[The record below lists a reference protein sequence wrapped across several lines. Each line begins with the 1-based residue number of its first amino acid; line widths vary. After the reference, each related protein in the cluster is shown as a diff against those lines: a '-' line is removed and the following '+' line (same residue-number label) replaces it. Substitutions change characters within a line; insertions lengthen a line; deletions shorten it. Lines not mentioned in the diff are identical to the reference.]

1 MTLFDRCTSFRD
13 DVGAFV
19 DGELTGAERLRV
31 IAHLADC
38 PVCADEAERVRSV
51 GALLRGAAGADPAT
65 PAMAGLAG
73 GVVTRVRAES
83 AQSWRAVIDRG
94 FDDWHWIIVGGGSVA
109 ATFVSMLF
117 VTALLLFGPSPVQ
130 QDSLAGLMSSLET
143 HPGTL
148 LVEVGDTK
156 QAQLMQVNT
165 GAENVHVVPA
175 MLGGGSYEQELVSQ
189 VMSLVV
195 SDRGRIVTLAEM
207 PETER
212 RNAESLLQL
221 IGDRRGPPAAFSVTG
236 PLNILRVRL
245 LASVGVSVR
254 GLRP

>member
-31 IAHLADC
+31 TEHLEDC
-38 PVCADEAERVRSV
+38 VVCAGEAERVRGL
-51 GALLRGAAGADPAT
+51 GALLRQAAGDGAAT

-73 GVVTRVRAES
+73 GVVTRVRAEA
-83 AQSWRAVIDRG
+83 AQSWRAVVDRG

-117 VTALLLFGPSPVQ
+117 ATALVFFGPSPVRP
-130 QDSLAGLMSSLET
+130 DSLAGLMSSLET

-156 QAQLMQVNT
+156 QSQLMQVNT
-165 GAENVHVVPA
+165 GAEHVRIVPA
-175 MLGGGSYEQELVSQ
+175 MLGTSSYERDVVSQ

-195 SDRGRIVTLAEM
+195 SRRGRIVTLAEM

-212 RNAESLLQL
+212 RNAESLLEQ
-221 IGDRRGPPAAFSVTG
+221 IGGMRDQPASFGAPG
-236 PLNILRVRL
+236 HLNVLRVRL
-245 LASVGVSVR
+245 LASVDVSVP